1 MSPNALPKPFL
12 LLCLCVSLTAFT
24 SVTAQTTTQTP
35 PQTTPQTA
43 PPKEAVAEPIPADA
57 KLAEIRFEG
66 ISDSTIESLVR
77 VLLVSRPGVPVS
89 DIDLSAERNTILGFG
104 AFSEV
109 SLSVEN
115 RSVGPVLFVRVKEN
129 PPIREVVLQGI
140 PNVAFRKQVRQILLQ
155 ENQLGAGQ
163 IYNTTRAQ
171 EAINTLQA
179 IYNAPGVGFPG
190 PIPVTLSVRPVA
202 KKAANQG
209 SGEAQI
215 QAAPVTLENA
225 AAVRLIYTINQAP
238 PVDTVTFSGETVV
251 PEAELKTLFRNVTA
265 AETFDLST
273 YLTAV
278 QGVADAYNK
287 AGYRGS
293 GIDRTQ
299 TRLADGTLSVVV
311 NELRILSLD
320 TTAIGIDPAKF
331 SLKPGDLYNYDTL
344 LSDVTRL
351 AQGRSEDIRL
361 EAQPV
366 GNGVAVVFTSGPPA
380 SAGPIKRIDI
390 EGNTV
395 FTDAELEQ
403 QLGLKVGETFT
414 SALAT
419 DDFRRLLEFYAQ
431 AGYLLVQ
438 EPNFNFRD
446 GTYSQRLREV
456 KIAGYQVDLQTANP
470 RTKNRVITRYLPE
483 VGSVYNQPEVERAI
497 LQINALQIVRLT
509 QVGTRISHA
518 LVSTDNPAQVIVR
531 FIAQEVPSRTI
542 TPSAELTTEG
552 GVTFG
557 ADISVADTNLFGLAH
572 NASASVNAGTSDL
585 GFLVGGSL
593 SYTVPWLD
601 ADFLD
606 FREVPTSVS
615 AELFS
620 TTTSNQP
627 ISSGGRRCVPFGAGA
642 GVPVPGAKEDCTA
655 SDQALI
661 GEYTQR
667 DTGFRFSVGR
677 PILPDLSL
685 NVSTRFTQS
694 NYAVE
699 PPGNVCDPAAPSST
713 CSLPYEQAILYA
725 PQSGFS
731 SFLGSG
737 LTYDNRDNPEYPHEG
752 YRASIS
758 GGVGFGNDFTRNDV
772 QQGYTYEQLEVGA
785 STYVTPFENK
795 SHVFAFRVNAGKQFG
810 GRENYP
816 ASRLFIIGN
825 TNNQATQIRGYGRD
839 DLSPASSYVAT
850 TAEYRYDFGLSTAV
864 TQTIVGIG
872 FIDLG
877 YVPANEAG
885 LEPGTLFAPLLPS
898 IGVAVQLNIGFG
910 GGLALPPLRFDYGI
924 SPRNPTGVF
933 GFRLGFNF

>member
-1 MSPNALPKPFL
+1 M
-12 LLCLCVSLTAFT
+12 
-24 SVTAQTTTQTP
+24 AQTSSQP
-35 PQTTPQTA
+35 S
-43 PPKEAVAEPIPADA
+43 PPKAEATQPGFPADA
-57 KLAEIRFEG
+57 KLAEVRFEG
-66 ISDSTIESLVR
+66 ISDPAIKSLMRVR
-77 VLLVSRPGVPVS
+77 LTSRPGVLVS
-89 DIDLSAERNTILGFG
+89 DINLSAERNLVLGFG

-129 PPIREVVLQGI
+129 PPIRAVVLRGI
-140 PNVAFRKQVRQILLQ
+140 KIGLDLKQIRQILLQ
-155 ENQLGAGQ
+155 ENLLGAGQ

-171 EAINTLQA
+171 EAINTLQS
-179 IYNAPGVGFPG
+179 IYSSPQIGFPG
-190 PIPVTLSVRPVA
+190 AIPVTLTVQPVA
-202 KKAANQG
+202 KKA
-209 SGEAQI
+209 
-215 QAAPVTLENA
+215 QAAQTQAQATPVTLENA
-225 AAVRLIYTINQAP
+225 AAVRLIYTVNETP
-238 PVDTVTFSGETVV
+238 PLDTVTFTGETVV
-251 PEAELKTLFRNVTA
+251 PEGELTTTFRNVA
-265 AETFDLST
+265 AADTFDLST
-273 YLTAV
+273 YLSAV
-278 QGVADAYNK
+278 QTVANTYDK

-293 GIDRTQ
+293 GVDRAQ
-299 TRLADGTLSVVV
+299 TRLADGTLSVVI

-320 TTAIGIDPAKF
+320 TTAIGIDPSKF
-331 SLKPGDLYNYDTL
+331 SLKSGDLYNYDTL
-344 LSDVTRL
+344 LADVTRL

-366 GNGVAVVFTSGPPA
+366 GNGVAVVFKSGPPA
-380 SAGPIKRIDI
+380 SAGPIKRIDL

-395 FTDAELEQ
+395 FSDAELQQ
-403 QLGLKVGETFT
+403 QLELKVGETFT

-419 DDFRRLLEFYAQ
+419 DDFRRLLEFYAG

-438 EPNFNFRD
+438 EPNFNFKN
-446 GTYSQRLREV
+446 GTYFQRIREV
-456 KIAGYQVDLQTANP
+456 KISGYQVDLQTADP
-470 RTKNRVITRYLPE
+470 RTKDRVITRYLPK

-497 LQINALQIVRLT
+497 LQINALQIAQLT

-518 LVSTDNPAQVIVR
+518 LIPTDNPAEVIVR
-531 FIAQEVPSRTI
+531 FIAQEKPSRTI

-552 GVTFG
+552 GVSFG

-572 NASASVNAGTSDL
+572 SASASVNAGTSDL

-601 ADFLD
+601 VDFLD
-606 FREVPTSVS
+606 FKEVPTSVS

-627 ISSGGRRCVPFGAGA
+627 ISSGGRRCVPFGT
-642 GVPVPGAKEDCTA
+642 GVPVAGAKEDCT
-655 SDQALI
+655 SPNQALI

-677 PILPDLSL
+677 PILPNLSL
-685 NVSTRFTQS
+685 NASTRFTQS
-694 NYAVE
+694 DYAVE
-699 PPGNVCDPAAPSST
+699 PSSNVCNPAAPSST
-713 CSLPYEQAILYA
+713 CTLPYEQAILYA

-731 SFLGSG
+731 SFLGSA
-737 LTYDNRDNPEYPHEG
+737 LTFDNRDNPEYPHEG

-758 GGVGFGNDFTRNDV
+758 GGVGFGNDFSPGDV
-772 QQGYTYEQLEVGA
+772 QRGYTYEQLEVGA
-785 STYVTPFENK
+785 STYVTPFQNK

-810 GRENYP
+810 GIENYP

-872 FIDLG
+872 FVDLG
-877 YVPANEAG
+877 YIPPNEAG

-910 GGLALPPLRFDYGI
+910 GGLALPPLRFDYGV

>member
-1 MSPNALPKPFL
+1 MSSNALPKPFL
-12 LLCLCVSLTAFT
+12 SLCLCFLLTAFA
-24 SVTAQTTTQTP
+24 SVTAQTT
-35 PQTTPQTA
+35 PQTTAQTA

-66 ISDSTIESLVR
+66 ISDPTIKSLVR

-89 DIDLSAERNTILGFG
+89 DLDLPAERNTILGFG

-115 RSVGPVLFVRVKEN
+115 RPVGPVLFVRVKEN

-140 PNVAFRKQVRQILLQ
+140 PNVAFRQQVRQILLQ

-163 IYNTTRAQ
+163 TYNTTRAQ
-171 EAINTLQA
+171 EAVNTLQA
-179 IYNAPGVGFPG
+179 IYNAPGVNFPG

-202 KKAANQG
+202 KKAPQAP
-209 SGEAQI
+209 AQ
-215 QAAPVTLENA
+215 ATPVTLENA
-225 AAVRLIYTINQAP
+225 AAVRLIYTVNETP
-238 PVDTVTFSGETVV
+238 PIDTVTFSGATVIS
-251 PEAELKTLFRNVTA
+251 EDELSTLFRNVTA
-265 AETFDLST
+265 TEDFNLST

-278 QGVADAYNK
+278 QDVADAYNQQ
-287 AGYRGS
+287 GYRGS
-293 GIDRTQ
+293 GVDRTQ

-320 TTAIGIDPAKF
+320 TTAIGIDQAKF

-366 GNGVAVVFTSGPPA
+366 GNGVAVVFTAGPPA
-380 SAGPIKRIDI
+380 SAGPIERLDI

-403 QLGLKVGETFT
+403 QLALKVGETFT

-456 KIAGYQVDLQTANP
+456 KIAGYQVDLQTDTP
-470 RTKNRVITRYLPE
+470 RTKDRVITRYLPK

-497 LQINALQIVRLT
+497 LQINALQIVQLG
-509 QVGTRISHA
+509 QYGTRISHA
-518 LVSTDNPAQVIVR
+518 LVPTDNPAQVIVR
-531 FIAQEVPSRTI
+531 FIAQEKPSRTI

-552 GVTFG
+552 GVSFG

-572 NASASVNAGTSDL
+572 SASASVNAGTSDL
-585 GFLVGGSL
+585 GFLLGGSL
-593 SYTVPWLD
+593 SYSIPWLD
-601 ADFLD
+601 VDFLD
-606 FREVPTSVS
+606 FKEVPTSVS

-620 TTTSNQP
+620 NTTSNQP
-627 ISSGGRRCVPFGAGA
+627 ISSGGRRCAPFGTGA
-642 GVPVPGAKEDCTA
+642 DVPAPDANTDCE
-655 SDQALI
+655 SPNQVLI

-667 DTGFRFSVGR
+667 DTGFRFSAGR

-694 NYAVE
+694 DYFVE
-699 PPGNVCDPAAPSST
+699 RSGNECDPGAPSST

-731 SFLGSG
+731 SFLGSA
-737 LTYDNRDNPEYPHEG
+737 LTYDNRDNPEYPHDG
-752 YRASIS
+752 YRFSVS
-758 GGVGFGNDFTRNDV
+758 GGVGFGNDFSPDNV

-785 STYVTPFENK
+785 STYLTPFENK

-810 GRENYP
+810 GRDNYP
-816 ASRLFIIGN
+816 ASRFFIIGD
-825 TNNQATQIRGYGRD
+825 TNNQATQIRGYRREDIGPSD
-839 DLSPASSYVAT
+839 SYVAT

-872 FIDLG
+872 FVDLG
-877 YVPANEAG
+877 YVPAGDVNLAQ
-885 LEPGTLFAPLLPS
+885 GTFLAPLLPS
-898 IGVAVQLNIGFG
+898 VGVAVQLNIGFG

-924 SPRNPTGVF
+924 SPKNPTGVF